1 MQDTDHDKSPEEAP
15 EAASAQEA
23 AAAAE
28 AIQAAL
34 SGRRPADARAR
45 ATAALERYGPDPLL
59 YTLLGRAH
67 VAENEDDHDD
77 AAERAYRR
85 GLDAF
90 PDDLGLLTAYAE
102 LCLESDALDRPGRHA
117 RGPVLAARIT
127 ELAPGSPQAVH
138 VDRHARGEIMVLP
151 GSGAL
156 PKATAAHIQR
166 HDVRAALA
174 DAPDL
179 AEAARLAEEQAA
191 EYPYDERLA
200 VRAETLTA
208 LARPGRRLFL
218 AHVRAPL
225 ATLLTVTAIAATL
238 TITRAAFHLSGWMSV
253 IAFLLYVPGMAL
265 RSLERGAHTRGVD
278 RLLAPPDA
286 ANPPESPLPPPPAF
300 GSRQLAVNLAVLTV
314 IACAAA
320 SPLLWPSSPASTDYP
335 RYTATPPPTLLG
347 APLLTAVDVADEGTL
362 AMWTETFGGSF
373 SYAYGTAQQLADN
386 GDQPFAFVYGGL
398 GDLRDAP
405 SDLVKG
411 YEQGLA
417 DSESTIDAIW
427 DAPPGARGGRLRCV
441 SYATDLE
448 DAGAHTACSWA
459 DRGSLGAVVMN
470 KPGLDHDTAAETAR
484 TTRDAILHE
493 DTSGTTEASAPTP
506 VRTGPTVRGDA

>member
-1 MQDTDHDKSPEEAP
+1 MQDTEYDKSPD
-15 EAASAQEA
+15 AATA
-23 AAAAE
+23 AA
-28 AIQAAL
+28 QAAL
-34 SGRRPADARAR
+34 SGGRPADARAQ
-45 ATAALERYGPDPLL
+45 ATAALERYGPDPAL

-77 AAERAYRR
+77 EAERVYRR
-85 GLDAF
+85 GLEAF
-90 PDDLGLLTAYAE
+90 PDHLDLLAAYAG
-102 LCLESDALDRPGRHA
+102 LCLESDALDHPGRHA
-117 RGPVLAARIT
+117 RGPVLAARIV
-127 ELAPGSPQAVH
+127 ELAPGSPQALH
-138 VDRHARGEIMVLP
+138 VEGHARGEIMVVLP

-208 LARPGRRLFL
+208 LTRPGRRLFL
-218 AHVRAPL
+218 THVRAPL

-238 TITRAAFHLSGWMSV
+238 TVTRAAFHLPGWVSL
-253 IAFLLYVPGMAL
+253 IAVLLYVPGMAL
-265 RSLERGAHTRGVD
+265 RTLERHAQARGAA

-286 ANPPESPLPPPPAF
+286 ANPPAGPLPPPPAF
-300 GSRQLAVNLAVLTV
+300 GSRQLAVNLGVLV
-314 IACAAA
+314 IVLCSAA
-320 SPLLWPSSPASTDYP
+320 SPLLWPSPPENTDYP
-335 RYTATPPPTLLG
+335 RYTATAPATVLG
-347 APLLTAVDVADEGTL
+347 APLLTAVDGSDEGTL
-362 AMWTETFGGSF
+362 ALWTEAFGDSF
-373 SYAYGTAQQLADN
+373 SYVYGTVQQPADN
-386 GDQPFAFVYGGL
+386 GAQPVAFVYGGL

-411 YEQGLA
+411 YELGLA
-417 DSESTIDAIW
+417 DSDSTIDEIW
-427 DAPPGARGGRLRCV
+427 DAPPGVRGGRLRCV
-441 SYATDLE
+441 SYATDPE
-448 DAGAHTACSWA
+448 DKGAHTACSWA
-459 DRGSLGAVVMN
+459 DRGSLGIVVMN
-470 KPGLDHDTAAETAR
+470 KPGLDHGTAAETAR

-506 VRTGPTVRGDA
+506 ARSGPAVRGDA